1 MTGTFTGGATHGIAV
16 GPGDRSAP
24 RVAVIL
30 GGGRVSRAI
39 VESGTGS
46 PSPLTWPRFDPA
58 SHQVLS
64 LIPPRPHVE
73 TSFSAEHQCAFWA
86 LA

>member
-30 GGGRVSRAI
+30 GGAAWIPVPAHLAALRPGQP
-39 VESGTGS
+39 SGT
-46 PSPLTWPRFDPA
+46 
-58 SHQVLS
+58 VLS
-64 LIPPRPHVE
+64 LIPPRSHVE
-73 TSFSAEHQCAFWA
+73 TSFSAEHQRAFWA